1 MGHPTPV
8 PPRRRAVPGLT
19 VSRPRDPELDTKIIE
34 AATEEFHTVGYGA
47 MSLGS
52 IAVRAGVRPGAVY
65 TRFRDK
71 RDVLRAILE
80 HASTL
85 RAERIRNLPGDDP
98 YENLL
103 YATRETHTAV
113 SWEHAFTIPA
123 LAIMGTEEADEVRDL
138 IRDDMARNRHI
149 GLLRPALEQ
158 AVAAG
163 VLPDNVSVSYAS
175 AMILGAYFT
184 FRLGVDSEQWPADMP
199 EKLLQTLGA
208 KANGDSGN

>member
-113 SWEHAFTIPA
+113 SWEYAFTIPA
-123 LAIMGTEEADEVRDL
+123 LALMGTEEANEVRDL
-138 IRDDMARNRHI
+138 IRDDMARNRHME
-149 GLLRPALEQ
+149 LLRPALKQ

-184 FRLGVDSEQWPADMP
+184 FRLGVDSEHWPADMP

-208 KANGDSGN
+208 KTAGAATN

>member
-1 MGHPTPV
+1 
-8 PPRRRAVPGLT
+8 

-52 IAVRAGVRPGAVY
+52 IAVRAGVRPGA
-65 TRFRDK
+65 
-71 RDVLRAILE
+71 
-80 HASTL
+80 
-85 RAERIRNLPGDDP
+85 
-98 YENLL
+98 
-103 YATRETHTAV
+103 
-113 SWEHAFTIPA
+113 FTIPSLA
-123 LAIMGTEEADEVRDL
+123 LMGTEEANEVRDL
-138 IRDDMARNRHI
+138 IRDDMARNRHME
-149 GLLRPALEQ
+149 LLRPALKQ

-184 FRLGVDSEQWPADMP
+184 FRLGVDSEHWPADMP

-208 KANGDSGN
+208 KTAGADAN

>member
-1 MGHPTPV
+1 MGPPTPI
-8 PPRRRAVPGLT
+8 PPRRRAVPRLT
-19 VSRPRDPELDTKIIE
+19 VSRPRDPRLDAKIIE

-52 IAVRAGVRPGAVY
+52 VAVRAGVRPGAVY

-85 RAERIRNLPGDDP
+85 RAERLRSLPGDDP

-103 YATRETHTAV
+103 SATREMHTSV

>member
-1 MGHPTPV
+1 MGYPTPV
-8 PPRRRAVPGLT
+8 PPRRRAVPRLT

-34 AATEEFHTVGYGA
+34 AATEEFHTVGYGS

-80 HASTL
+80 HVSTL

-113 SWEHAFTIPA
+113 SWEHAFTIPSLA
-123 LAIMGTEEADEVRDL
+123 LMGTEEADAVRDL
-138 IRDDMARNRHI
+138 IRDDMARNRHME
-149 GLLRPALEQ
+149 LLRPALKQ

-184 FRLGVDSEQWPADMP
+184 FRLGVDSEHWPTDMP

-208 KANGDSGN
+208 KAAGNTTN

>member
-1 MGHPTPV
+1 M
-8 PPRRRAVPGLT
+8 
-19 VSRPRDPELDTKIIE
+19 SRPRDPELDTKIIE

-52 IAVRAGVRPGAVY
+52 IAVRADVRPGAVY

-80 HASTL
+80 HVSTL
-85 RAERIRNLPGDDP
+85 RAERLRTLPGDDP

-103 YATRETHTAV
+103 YATRETHNSV

-184 FRLGVDSEQWPADMP
+184 FRLGVDSEHWPADMP

-208 KANGDSGN
+208 NATGDSTN

>member
-1 MGHPTPV
+1 M
-8 PPRRRAVPGLT
+8 
-19 VSRPRDPELDTKIIE
+19 SRPRDPKLDAKIIE
-34 AATEEFHTVGYGA
+34 AATEEFHIVGYGA

-52 IAVRAGVRPGAVY
+52 VAVRAGVRPGAVY

-80 HASTL
+80 HISTL
-85 RAERIRNLPGDDP
+85 RAERLRNLPGDDP

-103 YATRETHTAV
+103 SATRETHTSV

-123 LAIMGTEEADEVRDL
+123 LALMGTEEADEVRDL
-138 IRDDMARNRHI
+138 IRDDIARNRHM

-184 FRLGVDSEQWPADMP
+184 FRLGVDSEHWPADMP

-208 KANGDSGN
+208 NATGDSTN

>member
-1 MGHPTPV
+1 M
-8 PPRRRAVPGLT
+8 
-19 VSRPRDPELDTKIIE
+19 SRPRDPELDTKIIK

-80 HASTL
+80 HVSTL
-85 RAERIRNLPGDDP
+85 RAERLRTLPGDDP

-103 YATRETHTAV
+103 YATRETHNSV

-138 IRDDMARNRHI
+138 IRDDMASNRQM

-158 AVAAG
+158 AVAEG
-163 VLPDNVSVSYAS
+163 VLPDNVSASYAA

-184 FRLGVDSEQWPADMP
+184 FRLGVDSEHWPDDMP

-208 KANGDSGN
+208 KAPETSDN

>member
-19 VSRPRDPELDTKIIE
+19 VSRPRNPELDTKIIE

-123 LAIMGTEEADEVRDL
+123 LALMGTEEANEVRDL
-138 IRDDMARNRHI
+138 IRDDMARNRHME
-149 GLLRPALEQ
+149 LLRPALKQ

-184 FRLGVDSEQWPADMP
+184 FRLGVDSEHWPADMP

-208 KANGDSGN
+208 KTAGAATN

>member
-1 MGHPTPV
+1 V
-8 PPRRRAVPGLT
+8 P
-19 VSRPRDPELDTKIIE
+19 RPRDPELDTKIIE

-52 IAVRAGVRPGAVY
+52 IAVRADVRPGAVY

-80 HASTL
+80 HVSTL
-85 RAERIRNLPGDDP
+85 RAERLRTLPGDDP

-103 YATRETHTAV
+103 YATRETHNSV

-138 IRDDMARNRHI
+138 IRDDMASNRQM
-149 GLLRPALEQ
+149 GLPAQQSSRLSPKESCRTTC
-158 AVAAG
+158 
-163 VLPDNVSVSYAS
+163 LPV
-175 AMILGAYFT
+175 T
-184 FRLGVDSEQWPADMP
+184 RQ
-199 EKLLQTLGA
+199 Q
-208 KANGDSGN
+208 

>member
-19 VSRPRDPELDTKIIE
+19 VSRPRDPKLDAKIIE

-80 HASTL
+80 HISTL
-85 RAERIRNLPGDDP
+85 RAERLRNLPGDDP

-103 YATRETHTAV
+103 SATRETHTSV

-123 LAIMGTEEADEVRDL
+123 LALMGTEEADEVRDL
-138 IRDDMARNRHI
+138 IRDDIARNRHM

-184 FRLGVDSEQWPADMP
+184 FRLGVDSEYWPADMP

-208 KANGDSGN
+208 NATGDSTN

>member
-1 MGHPTPV
+1 M
-8 PPRRRAVPGLT
+8 
-19 VSRPRDPELDTKIIE
+19 SRPRVPELDTKIIE
-34 AATEEFHTVGYGA
+34 AATEEFHAVGYGS

-80 HASTL
+80 HVSTL

-103 YATRETHTAV
+103 YATRETHTSV

-123 LAIMGTEEADEVRDL
+123 LALMGTEEANEVRDL
-138 IRDDMARNRHI
+138 IRDVAP
-149 GLLRPALEQ
+149 GGGYALSSANSIPEYVPWENF
-158 AVAAG
+158 VA
-163 VLPDNVSVSYAS
+163 LHS
-175 AMILGAYFT
+175 AWLKYGRYPIDL
-184 FRLGVDSEQWPADMP
+184 
-199 EKLLQTLGA
+199 
-208 KANGDSGN
+208 

>member
-80 HASTL
+80 HVSTL
-85 RAERIRNLPGDDP
+85 RTERLRNLPGDDP

-103 YATRETHTAV
+103 SATREAHTSV

-123 LAIMGTEEADEVRDL
+123 LALMGTEEADEVRDL
-138 IRDDMARNRHI
+138 IRDDIARNRHM

-184 FRLGVDSEQWPADMP
+184 FRLGVDSEHWPADMP

-208 KANGDSGN
+208 NATGDSTN

>member
-8 PPRRRAVPGLT
+8 PQRRRAVPGLT

-80 HASTL
+80 HVSTL
-85 RAERIRNLPGDDP
+85 RAERLRNLPGDDP

-123 LAIMGTEEADEVRDL
+123 LALMGTEEANEVRDL
-138 IRDDMARNRHI
+138 IRDDMARNRHM
-149 GLLRPALEQ
+149 GLLRPALKQ

-184 FRLGVDSEQWPADMP
+184 FRLGVDSEHWPADMP

-208 KANGDSGN
+208 KTAGAN

>member
-85 RAERIRNLPGDDP
+85 RAKRLRTLPGDDP

-103 YATRETHTAV
+103 YATREMHTSV

-123 LAIMGTEEADEVRDL
+123 LALMGTEEANEVRDL
-138 IRDDMARNRHI
+138 IRDDMARNRHV

-158 AVAAG
+158 AVAVG

-184 FRLGVDSEQWPADMP
+184 FRLGVDSEHWHADMP

-208 KANGDSGN
+208 KTADAN

>member
-1 MGHPTPV
+1 M
-8 PPRRRAVPGLT
+8 
-19 VSRPRDPELDTKIIE
+19 SRPRDPELDTKIIK

-71 RDVLRAILE
+71 RDALRAILE
-80 HASTL
+80 HVSTL
-85 RAERIRNLPGDDP
+85 RAERLRTLPGDDP

-103 YATRETHTAV
+103 YATRETHTSV

-123 LAIMGTEEADEVRDL
+123 LALMGTEEADEVRDL
-138 IRDDMARNRHI
+138 IRDDIARNRHM

-184 FRLGVDSEQWPADMP
+184 FRLGVDSEHWPADMP

-208 KANGDSGN
+208 KAAETSAN

>member
-1 MGHPTPV
+1 M
-8 PPRRRAVPGLT
+8 
-19 VSRPRDPELDTKIIE
+19 SRPRDPELDAKIIE
-34 AATEEFHTVGYGA
+34 AATEEFHIVGYGA

-80 HASTL
+80 HISTL
-85 RAERIRNLPGDDP
+85 RAERLRNLPGDDP

-103 YATRETHTAV
+103 SATREAHASV

-123 LAIMGTEEADEVRDL
+123 LALMGTEEADEVRDL
-138 IRDDMARNRHI
+138 IRDDIARNRHM

-163 VLPDNVSVSYAS
+163 DLEAVGAVAKFHMAVDEVLWVLPSQHL
-175 AMILGAYFT
+175 MTGELGPPVI
-184 FRLGVDSEQWPADMP
+184 GEEQ
-199 EKLLQTLGA
+199 G
-208 KANGDSGN
+208 

>member
-1 MGHPTPV
+1 MGPPTPI
-8 PPRRRAVPGLT
+8 PPRRRAVPRLT
-19 VSRPRDPELDTKIIE
+19 VSRPRDPRLDAKIIE
-34 AATEEFHTVGYGA
+34 AATEEFYTVGYGA

-52 IAVRAGVRPGAVY
+52 VAVRAGVRPGAVY

-85 RAERIRNLPGDDP
+85 RAERLRSLPGDDP

-103 YATRETHTAV
+103 SATREMHTSV

>member
-1 MGHPTPV
+1 M
-8 PPRRRAVPGLT
+8 
-19 VSRPRDPELDTKIIE
+19 SRPRDPELDAKIIE

-80 HASTL
+80 HVSTL
-85 RAERIRNLPGDDP
+85 RAERMRTLPGDDP

-103 YATRETHTAV
+103 YATRETHASV

-138 IRDDMARNRHI
+138 IRDDMASNRQM

-158 AVAAG
+158 AVAQG
-163 VLPDNVSVSYAS
+163 VLPDNVSASYAA

-184 FRLGVDSEQWPADMP
+184 FRLGVDSDHWPADMP
-199 EKLLQTLGA
+199 EKLLQPLGA
-208 KANGDSGN
+208 KAPETSAN

>member
-1 MGHPTPV
+1 M
-8 PPRRRAVPGLT
+8 
-19 VSRPRDPELDTKIIE
+19 SRPRDPELDAKIIE
-34 AATEEFHTVGYGA
+34 AATEEFHIVGYGA

-80 HASTL
+80 HVSIL

-103 YATRETHTAV
+103 YATRETHIAV
-113 SWEHAFTIPA
+113 SWEHAFTIPSLA
-123 LAIMGTEEADEVRDL
+123 LMGTEEANGVRDL
-138 IRDDMARNRHI
+138 IRDDMARNRHME
-149 GLLRPALEQ
+149 LLRPALKQ

-184 FRLGVDSEQWPADMP
+184 FRLGVDSEHWPADMP

-208 KANGDSGN
+208 KTAGAATN

>member
-8 PPRRRAVPGLT
+8 PPRRRAVPELI
-19 VSRPRDPELDTKIIE
+19 VSRPRDPELDARIIE
-34 AATEEFHTVGYGA
+34 AATEEFHIVGYGA

-65 TRFRDK
+65 TRCRDK

-80 HASTL
+80 HVSTL
-85 RAERIRNLPGDDP
+85 RTERLRNLPGDDP

-123 LAIMGTEEADEVRDL
+123 LALMGTEEANEVRDL
-138 IRDDMARNRHI
+138 IRDDMARNRHM

-184 FRLGVDSEQWPADMP
+184 FRLGVDSEHWPADMP

-208 KANGDSGN
+208 KAAGDSTN

>member
-1 MGHPTPV
+1 MEHPIPV
-8 PPRRRAVPGLT
+8 PPRRRTVPRLT

-52 IAVRAGVRPGAVY
+52 IAVRADVRPGAVY

-80 HASTL
+80 HVSTL
-85 RAERIRNLPGDDP
+85 RAERLRTLPGDDP

-103 YATRETHTAV
+103 YATRETHNSV

-138 IRDDMARNRHI
+138 IRDDMASNRQM

-158 AVAAG
+158 AVAEG
-163 VLPDNVSVSYAS
+163 VLPDNVSASYAA

-184 FRLGVDSEQWPADMP
+184 FRLGVDSEHWPDDMP

-208 KANGDSGN
+208 KAPETSAN

>member
-1 MGHPTPV
+1 MGYPTPV

-19 VSRPRDPELDTKIIE
+19 VSRPRDPELDAKIIE
-34 AATEEFHTVGYGA
+34 AATEEFYTVGYGA

-52 IAVRAGVRPGAVY
+52 VAVRAGVRPGAVY

-80 HASTL
+80 HVSTL
-85 RAERIRNLPGDDP
+85 RAERLRSLPGDDP

-103 YATRETHTAV
+103 SATRETHTSV

-184 FRLGVDSEQWPADMP
+184 FRLGVDSEHWPADMP

-208 KANGDSGN
+208 KATGDSAN

>member
-34 AATEEFHTVGYGA
+34 AATEEFHIVGYGA

-52 IAVRAGVRPGAVY
+52 VAVRAGVRPGAVY

-80 HASTL
+80 HISTL
-85 RAERIRNLPGDDP
+85 RAERLRNLPGDDP

-103 YATRETHTAV
+103 SATREAHASV

-123 LAIMGTEEADEVRDL
+123 LALMGTEEADEVRDL
-138 IRDDMARNRHI
+138 IRDDIARNRHM

-184 FRLGVDSEQWPADMP
+184 FRLGVDSEHWPADMP

-208 KANGDSGN
+208 NATGDSTN

>member
-1 MGHPTPV
+1 M
-8 PPRRRAVPGLT
+8 
-19 VSRPRDPELDTKIIE
+19 SRPRDPELDAKIIE

-80 HASTL
+80 HVSTL
-85 RAERIRNLPGDDP
+85 RAERLRTLPGDDP

-103 YATRETHTAV
+103 YATRETHTSV

-138 IRDDMARNRHI
+138 IRDDMASNRQM
-149 GLLRPALEQ
+149 GLLRPALEGGCRPRSPTGQSVCQLRGSNDPRRLLHLQ
-158 AVAAG
+158 ARR
-163 VLPDNVSVSYAS
+163 
-175 AMILGAYFT
+175 
-184 FRLGVDSEQWPADMP
+184 RLRALARRHAPEAPTDSRSKGP
-199 EKLLQTLGA
+199 
-208 KANGDSGN
+208 

>member
-123 LAIMGTEEADEVRDL
+123 LALMGTEEANEVRDL
-138 IRDDMARNRHI
+138 IRDDMARNRHME
-149 GLLRPALEQ
+149 LLRPALKQ

-184 FRLGVDSEQWPADMP
+184 FRLGVDSEHWPADMP
-199 EKLLQTLGA
+199 EKLPQTLGA
-208 KANGDSGN
+208 KTAGAAAN

>member
-1 MGHPTPV
+1 M
-8 PPRRRAVPGLT
+8 
-19 VSRPRDPELDTKIIE
+19 SRPRDPELDAKIIE
-34 AATEEFHTVGYGA
+34 AATEEFHIVGYGA

-80 HASTL
+80 HISTL
-85 RAERIRNLPGDDP
+85 RAERLRNLPGDDP

-103 YATRETHTAV
+103 SATREAHASV

-123 LAIMGTEEADEVRDL
+123 LALMGTEEADEVRDL
-138 IRDDMARNRHI
+138 IRDDIARNRHM

-184 FRLGVDSEQWPADMP
+184 FRLGVDSEHWPADRP

-208 KANGDSGN
+208 KATGDSTTYRFVVHAKGGGKP

>member
-1 MGHPTPV
+1 M
-8 PPRRRAVPGLT
+8 
-19 VSRPRDPELDTKIIE
+19 SRPRDPELDAKIIE

-80 HASTL
+80 HVSTL
-85 RAERIRNLPGDDP
+85 RAERMRTLPSGDP
-98 YENLL
+98 YEHLL
-103 YATRETHTAV
+103 YATRETHASV

-138 IRDDMARNRHI
+138 IRDDMASNRQM

-158 AVAAG
+158 AVAQG
-163 VLPDNVSVSYAS
+163 VLPDNVSASYAA

-184 FRLGVDSEQWPADMP
+184 FRLGVDSEHWPADMP

-208 KANGDSGN
+208 KAPETSAN

>member
-1 MGHPTPV
+1 M
-8 PPRRRAVPGLT
+8 
-19 VSRPRDPELDTKIIE
+19 SRPRDPELDTKIIE

-80 HASTL
+80 HVSTL

-103 YATRETHTAV
+103 SATRETHTAV

-123 LAIMGTEEADEVRDL
+123 LALMGTEEADEVRDL
-138 IRDDMARNRHI
+138 IRDDMASNRQM
-149 GLLRPALEQ
+149 GLLRPALE
-158 AVAAG
+158 
-163 VLPDNVSVSYAS
+163 
-175 AMILGAYFT
+175 
-184 FRLGVDSEQWPADMP
+184 
-199 EKLLQTLGA
+199 
-208 KANGDSGN
+208 

>member
-123 LAIMGTEEADEVRDL
+123 LALMGSEEANEVRDL
-138 IRDDMARNRHI
+138 IRDDMARNRHME
-149 GLLRPALEQ
+149 LLRPALKQ

-163 VLPDNVSVSYAS
+163 VLPDNVSVNYAS

-184 FRLGVDSEQWPADMP
+184 FRLGVDSEHWPADMP

-208 KANGDSGN
+208 KTAGAAAN

>member
-8 PPRRRAVPGLT
+8 PPRRRAVPRLT
-19 VSRPRDPELDTKIIE
+19 VSRPRDPELDAKIIE
-34 AATEEFHTVGYGA
+34 AATEEFHIVGYGA

-80 HASTL
+80 HISTL
-85 RAERIRNLPGDDP
+85 RAERLRNLPGDDP

-103 YATRETHTAV
+103 SATREAHASV

-123 LAIMGTEEADEVRDL
+123 LALMGTEEADEVRDL
-138 IRDDMARNRHI
+138 IRDDIARNRHM

-158 AVAAG
+158 AVATG

-184 FRLGVDSEQWPADMP
+184 FRLGVDSEHWPADMP

-208 KANGDSGN
+208 KATGDSAN

>member
-8 PPRRRAVPGLT
+8 PPRRRAVPELI

-80 HASTL
+80 HVSTL
-85 RAERIRNLPGDDP
+85 RTERLRNLPGDDP

-113 SWEHAFTIPA
+113 SWEHAFTIPSLA
-123 LAIMGTEEADEVRDL
+123 LMGTEEANEVRDL
-138 IRDDMARNRHI
+138 IRDDMARNRHM

-184 FRLGVDSEQWPADMP
+184 FRLGVDSEHWPADMP

-208 KANGDSGN
+208 KTAGAN

>member
-1 MGHPTPV
+1 MGYPTPV

-34 AATEEFHTVGYGA
+34 AATEEFHTVGYGS

-80 HASTL
+80 HVSTL

-113 SWEHAFTIPA
+113 SWEHAFTIPSLA
-123 LAIMGTEEADEVRDL
+123 LMGTEEADAVRDL
-138 IRDDMARNRHI
+138 IRDDMARNRHME
-149 GLLRPALEQ
+149 LLRPALKQ

-184 FRLGVDSEQWPADMP
+184 FRLGVDSEHWPTDMP

-208 KANGDSGN
+208 KAAGNTTN

>member
-1 MGHPTPV
+1 M
-8 PPRRRAVPGLT
+8 
-19 VSRPRDPELDTKIIE
+19 SRPRDPELDAKIVE
-34 AATEEFHTVGYGA
+34 AATEEFHIVGYGA

-52 IAVRAGVRPGAVY
+52 VAVRAGVRPGAVY

-80 HASTL
+80 HISTL
-85 RAERIRNLPGDDP
+85 RAERLRNLPGDDP

-103 YATRETHTAV
+103 SATRETHTSV

-123 LAIMGTEEADEVRDL
+123 LALMGTKEADEVRDL
-138 IRDDMARNRHI
+138 IRDDIARNRHM

-163 VLPDNVSVSYAS
+163 VLPDNVSVNYAS

-184 FRLGVDSEQWPADMP
+184 FRLGVDSEHWPADMP

-208 KANGDSGN
+208 NATGDSTN

>member
-1 MGHPTPV
+1 MGYPTPV

-34 AATEEFHTVGYGA
+34 AATEEFHTVGYGS

-80 HASTL
+80 HVSTL

-113 SWEHAFTIPA
+113 SWEHAFTIPSLA
-123 LAIMGTEEADEVRDL
+123 LMGTEEANEVRDL
-138 IRDDMARNRHI
+138 IRDDMARNRHME
-149 GLLRPALEQ
+149 LLRPALKQ

-184 FRLGVDSEQWPADMP
+184 FRLGVDSEHWPTDMP

-208 KANGDSGN
+208 KAAGNTTN

>member
-123 LAIMGTEEADEVRDL
+123 LALMGTEEANEVRDL
-138 IRDDMARNRHI
+138 IRDDMARNRHME
-149 GLLRPALEQ
+149 LLRPALKQ

-184 FRLGVDSEQWPADMP
+184 FRLGVDSEHWPADMP

-208 KANGDSGN
+208 KTADAATN

>member
-1 MGHPTPV
+1 
-8 PPRRRAVPGLT
+8 
-19 VSRPRDPELDTKIIE
+19 VSRPRDPELDAKIIE

-71 RDVLRAILE
+71 HDVLRAILG
-80 HASTL
+80 HVSTL

-103 YATRETHTAV
+103 YATKETHAAV

-123 LAIMGTEEADEVRDL
+123 LALMGTEEANEVRDL
-138 IRDDMARNRHI
+138 IRDDMARNRHME
-149 GLLRPALEQ
+149 LLRPALKQ

-184 FRLGVDSEQWPADMP
+184 FRLGVDSEHWPADMP

-208 KANGDSGN
+208 KTAGAAAN

>member
-1 MGHPTPV
+1 M
-8 PPRRRAVPGLT
+8 
-19 VSRPRDPELDTKIIE
+19 SRPRDPKLDAKIIE
-34 AATEEFHTVGYGA
+34 AATEEFHIVGYGA

-52 IAVRAGVRPGAVY
+52 VAVRAGVRPGAVY

-80 HASTL
+80 HISTL
-85 RAERIRNLPGDDP
+85 RAERLRNLPGDDP

-103 YATRETHTAV
+103 SATRETHTSV

-123 LAIMGTEEADEVRDL
+123 LALMGTEEADEVRDL
-138 IRDDMARNRHI
+138 IRDDIARNRHM

-158 AVAAG
+158 AVATG